1 MPCGTRAVAA
11 GGVAW
16 MRPLASWWGR
26 GSALDLGFMGLVAD
40 FFFSLAYDEFAVVL
54 GVCALR

>member
-1 MPCGTRAVAA
+1 
-11 GGVAW
+11 
-16 MRPLASWWGR
+16 MRPLASWRGR